1 MRSDDGY
8 FGGVSRGGGMGALAW
23 PQKVGAGRLPIP
35 PGSYWHQPQHGV
47 LRFRNSYAD
56 KNQSLSRPALL
67 GLGLLALLN
76 V

>member
-1 MRSDDGY
+1 MGTLGEY
-8 FGGVSRGGGMGALAW
+8 HAEGGWGLWLG
-23 PQKVGAGRLPIP
+23 PKKVGAGRLPIP

-56 KNQSLSRPALL
+56 NNQSLSRPALL